1 MPTIIIIL
9 RQQLQ
14 QVKQDREYKKRE
26 QKANEQQNREGCY
39 DAFWKIQGKGKRKMG
54 GNIKMEELK
63 GTFLNASRI
72 GAIYEVAKK
81 LGGDR

>member
-1 MPTIIIIL
+1 MKYGE
-9 RQQLQ
+9 R
-14 QVKQDREYKKRE
+14 YKKRE
-26 QKANEQQNREGCY
+26 QKANEQQKREGCY
-39 DAFWKIQGKGKRKMG
+39 DAFLMVEGKGERKMG

-72 GAIYEVAKK
+72 GATYEVAKK

>member
-1 MPTIIIIL
+1 MWN
-9 RQQLQ
+9 
-14 QVKQDREYKKRE
+14 K
-26 QKANEQQNREGCY
+26 N
-39 DAFWKIQGKGKRKMG
+39 G

-72 GAIYEVAKK
+72 GAIYVVTKK